1 MALYMSWYMENA
13 RCEVDLGETLL
24 GNVLAMMMTS
34 HLLRDNINITFE
46 D

>member
-1 MALYMSWYMENA
+1 MSRGMEKE

-24 GNVLAMMMTS
+24 GDVLAMMMTS
-34 HLLRDNINITFE
+34 HLLRDNITLE